1 MAEWIQKHIK
11 LRRIMS
17 HVKDQLSAG
26 RAMAKH
32 DPLSQINLAVLRATN
47 HEERVTE
54 EEMVKSVLA
63 IGTHSRMRVSHC
75 IRIIMD
81 RLNKTHSWV
90 VALKCLIMIHRCL
103 HEGGFMFQDQISIHP
118 ASGGRNYLNLSK
130 FKDTSSPFTW
140 AVSAWIRW
148 YARFIEQWIQTSRN
162 MGFFFNIK
170 IENESARAEKFLS
183 LATGQLV
190 TEIFTLYDL
199 LQEASGWQAEES
211 VVNHFL
217 VKEGLRLS
225 SLITLKA
232 YQELKLR
239 LQEITERITTLGPSE
254 AFDLQQVC
262 EKLSMKSMVFTHLF
276 ETGEDLHL
284 ESSCAVSGQV
294 VFTDYE
300 LMQLKENLRLAS
312 MQNISMFPG
321 QSDVTDRLALPQTLG
336 LGTEEAR
343 RGKSMSDYYFDET
356 LS

>member
-1 MAEWIQKHIK
+1 MGEWIQKRIK
-11 LRRIMS
+11 LRKIMN

-32 DPLSQINLAVLRATN
+32 DQLSQINLAVLRATN

-63 IGTHSRMRVSHC
+63 IGTLSRMRVSQC

-118 ASGGRNYLNLSK
+118 ASGGHNYLNLSK

-140 AVSAWIRW
+140 EVSAWIRW

-162 MGFFFNIK
+162 MGDFLDIK
-170 IENESARAEKFLS
+170 IEDESARAEKFVP

-190 TEIFTLYDL
+190 KEILTLYDL
-199 LQEASGWQAEES
+199 LLEACGWQAEES

-217 VKEGLRLS
+217 VKEGLRLA

-262 EKLSMKSMVFTHLF
+262 ENLSMKSMVFTHLF
-276 ETGEDLHL
+276 ETREYPHL
-284 ESSCAVSGQV
+284 QSRRAVSGQV
-294 VFTDYE
+294 VFTDYD
-300 LMQLKENLRLAS
+300 LMQLKETLRLAS
-312 MQNISMFPG
+312 MQNI
-321 QSDVTDRLALPQTLG
+321 RC
-336 LGTEEAR
+336 
-343 RGKSMSDYYFDET
+343 Y
-356 LS
+356 